1 MVSEKVVV
9 ALIIVAIILSVVSIA
24 VTVSTVNTKL
34 IPKIQPASVGGQDS
48 SSGRVSIIVN
58 KLPEEG

>member
-9 ALIIVAIILSVVSIA
+9 ALIIIAIILSVVSIA

-34 IPKIQPASVGGQDS
+34 IPKVQPLQGNTEDS
-48 SSGRVSIIVN
+48 DNAKVSIIID
-58 KLPEEG
+58 KLPESG

>member
-9 ALIIVAIILSVVSIA
+9 ALIIVAIVLSVVSIA

-34 IPKIQPASVGGQDS
+34 IPRIEPASGFGKDTE
-48 SSGRVSIIVN
+48 SGRVSVSVN
-58 KLPEEG
+58 KIPEQG